1 MIRGGRHLAAPHRR
15 VVAAMSTRALVAIA
29 RSPHYSEPL
38 TMKKET
44 PGFCFFSTSSKK
56 DGDDEPTSSDSGSVL
71 GDFYTDNQNMIVRG
85 GLGVGAAVMLYGVTR
100 GVYHST
106 CLLCV
111 PYAVRVSLA
120 SSSLWI
126 FLTCLLA
133 CLPARLALLPRR
145 TKCLVVS

>member
-1 MIRGGRHLAAPHRR
+1 MLGGAMIRGGRHLAAPHRR

-85 GLGVGAAVMLYGVTR
+85 GLGVESHVSTVVSR
-100 GVYHST
+100 GE
-106 CLLCV
+106 
-111 PYAVRVSLA
+111 RVSW
-120 SSSLWI
+120 S
-126 FLTCLLA
+126 
-133 CLPARLALLPRR
+133 
-145 TKCLVVS
+145 VSVCDDRMLSA